1 MLEVPDLASCPSL
14 TPLATSSSLGALYP
28 RGSND
33 PHLVSRQMSPLNS
46 SHTHLHLDVL
56 TGISKLTCFQLNF
69 SSLLYFAEL
78 DPSPSCPAP
87 LTAAPFIQPPRLK
100 ILRAVPDSS
109 LSFTLHIPTEG
120 EFPLLHP
127 PTPALPNP
135 PSFSPSANSLVKVT
149 IISHFSPRLLSPLLS
164 WFPHCH
170 TCPLTQS
177 SQKPVTSHFAQRI
190 WQSPMARKA
199 STYDTLSCTVC
210 PPPPSTLSFVQSV
223 PVTLDSSLSLDC
235 PKHTPTLDLCTGYS
249 LCLECSLLRYPHGSL
264 LV

>member
-1 MLEVPDLASCPSL
+1 MLEAPDLASCPSL
-14 TPLATSSSLGALYP
+14 TPLVTSSSLGALYP
-28 RGSND
+28 PGSND

-56 TGISKLTCFQLNF
+56 TGISNLTCFQLNF

-78 DPSPSCPAP
+78 DTSQSYPAQ
-87 LTAAPFIQPPRLK
+87 LMAAPFIQPPRLK
-100 ILRAVPDSS
+100 ILGAVPDSS

-120 EFPLLHP
+120 ESPAP
-127 PTPALPNP
+127 PALPNP
-135 PSFSPSANSLVKVT
+135 PSLPPSANSLVKVT

-190 WQSPMARKA
+190 
-199 STYDTLSCTVC
+199 
-210 PPPPSTLSFVQSV
+210 
-223 PVTLDSSLSLDC
+223 
-235 PKHTPTLDLCTGYS
+235 
-249 LCLECSLLRYPHGSL
+249 
-264 LV
+264 

>member
-14 TPLATSSSLGALYP
+14 TPLVTSSSLGALYP
-28 RGSND
+28 PGSND

-56 TGISKLTCFQLNF
+56 AGISNLTCFQLNF

-78 DPSPSCPAP
+78 DPSPSLPAQ
-87 LTAAPFIQPPRLK
+87 LMAAPFIQTPRLK

-109 LSFTLHIPTEG
+109 LSFKLHIPTEG
-120 EFPLLHP
+120 ESP
-127 PTPALPNP
+127 PALPNP

-149 IISHFSPRLLSPLLS
+149 IISHFSPRLLSPLVS

-177 SQKPVTSHFAQRI
+177 SQKP
-190 WQSPMARKA
+190 K
-199 STYDTLSCTVC
+199 
-210 PPPPSTLSFVQSV
+210 
-223 PVTLDSSLSLDC
+223 
-235 PKHTPTLDLCTGYS
+235 
-249 LCLECSLLRYPHGSL
+249 
-264 LV
+264 